1 MDNSFFLYLERLELM
16 AFFSGYPV
24 IYAVTF
30 FTVENLQKKNNFINK
45 AASLLPFAY
54 ALVGILYLGFEL
66 KKLYPDYSIEN
77 IKLTVQQPY
86 LILWGL
92 LSILFWIPA
101 LAKRA
106 VLSLIH
112 SLVFFF
118 FLAKDLLLQ
127 LFAPSGDKNIL
138 KNDMKMYM
146 VSFLLN
152 LAAFGLIIFLSF
164 LLSNYKKRFSS

>member
-24 IYAVTF
+24 IYAVTL
-30 FTVENLQKKNNFINK
+30 FTVENLPKKNNFINK
-45 AASLLPFAY
+45 ATSLLPFAY

-77 IKLTVQQPY
+77 IKQTVQQPY
-86 LILWGL
+86 LIIWGF

-118 FLAKDLLLQ
+118 FVVKDLFIQ
-127 LFAPSGDKNIL
+127 LSAPSADKNIL

-146 VSFLLN
+146 VSLFLN
-152 LAAFGLIIFLSF
+152 LAAFAFLVFLSF
-164 LLSNYKKRFSS
+164 LWVKYKRRLSS